1 MTIQLI
7 QMRYWTYLHKTAI
20 KTIFLSTVAL
30 GGCAYNAVQTKEPID
45 SGVTNSTITTNNA
58 VAELA
63 VKSRNQASSNSASS
77 RQTSAKST
85 QTPKAKPSKQRKK
98 SQPLATTRSTPFY
111 APIVLGQP
119 FKIKYG
125 QKRALPNSDFT
136 FKISKIQDSRC
147 PMEMSCVQPG
157 NASLNVEISRE
168 GRRIE
173 LISIFIDEPIAQ
185 DASASFENY
194 DFKIL
199 ELLPYPTVHIADLQH
214 YVAKLVVE
222 KIE

>member
-1 MTIQLI
+1 
-7 QMRYWTYLHKTAI
+7 MRHWIYFRKIALRKTAI
-20 KTIFLSTVAL
+20 TTIFLSAVAL

-45 SGVTNSTITTNNA
+45 SGVANSPIATNNT
-58 VAELA
+58 VAEAA
-63 VKSRNQASSNSASS
+63 VKSRDQASSNSGPS
-77 RQTSAKST
+77 RHASAKST
-85 QTPKAKPSKQRKK
+85 HTPKAKSSKQRKK
-98 SQPLATTRSTPFY
+98 SQPLATTRSTPYY

-136 FKISKIQDSRC
+136 FRISKIQDSRC
-147 PMEMSCVQPG
+147 PMEMSCIQRG
-157 NASLNVEISRE
+157 NASLNVEISRK

-185 DASASFENY
+185 GVSASFENY
-194 DFKIL
+194 DFKII